1 MDLPIWCIQLS
12 GEHATHCCPSTHTF
26 PWLGMLQMLPRNAK
40 SAAAANARIAKQ
52 AADHRQPWLFK
63 ADSKQQPA
71 PLPDYKAL
79 YASAEQRAAA
89 AEQQLQAKEAQRN
102 QAQHEHTAAEQ
113 ELQARDAQLYQ
124 AGQECAAAEQQLQAC
139 KARLEQA
146 EQQRAAAEQQVQAQ
160 HAQLVL
166 AEQDHAAAKQQAA
179 DSETQL
185 QAAQQQVLEEENKCI
200 NFILPFILLI

>member
-1 MDLPIWCIQLS
+1 
-12 GEHATHCCPSTHTF
+12 
-26 PWLGMLQMLPRNAK
+26 
-40 SAAAANARIAKQ
+40 
-52 AADHRQPWLFK
+52 
-63 ADSKQQPA
+63 
-71 PLPDYKAL
+71 
-79 YASAEQRAAA
+79 
-89 AEQQLQAKEAQRN
+89 
-102 QAQHEHTAAEQ
+102 
-113 ELQARDAQLYQ
+113 LYQ

-139 KARLEQA
+139 KARLEQE

-200 NFILPFILLI
+200 NFILPLILLIWRHELDPFTALFLSANDCIVSRSFPPPCHCAAAL